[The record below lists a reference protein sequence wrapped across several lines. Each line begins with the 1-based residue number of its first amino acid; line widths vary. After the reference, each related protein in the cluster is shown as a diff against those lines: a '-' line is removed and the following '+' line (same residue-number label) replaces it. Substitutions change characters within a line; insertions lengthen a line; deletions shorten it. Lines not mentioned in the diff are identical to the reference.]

1 MSWDEREVLLKMIR
15 TLLSDLQTIQQR
27 GAGYFDCDSFISR
40 YNKLLDVSLDLLPD
54 SRLMATF
61 SPLPPLQSV
70 DPADK
75 IKMMQKV
82 LIEGDQLASLIE
94 AQLPDGQP

>member
-1 MSWDEREVLLKMIR
+1 MSRAEREILLKMIR
-15 TLLSDLQTIQQR
+15 TLLGDLQTIQQR

-40 YNKLLDVSLDLLPD
+40 YNKLLEASFDLLPD

-61 SPLPPLQSV
+61 SPLPPFQSV

-75 IKMMQKV
+75 IKMLQKV

-94 AQLPDGQP
+94 SSLQKPRD